1 MGTEEFWI
9 PAALS
14 AIGTGAQYVNQQNA
28 TSRSNAAEVNAI
40 NNQEQLRGQANNNV
54 NQLTKQI
61 ATNTPAQ
68 IAAAATGQYVNTLRK
83 NAAGSTQGGST
94 TGDFT
99 NSGQSVSA
107 LPNVVG
113 ASSQYKKATG
123 ASQQD
128 IENYGNDYAQ
138 TMGAIDS
145 AVRQRQNEGLGM
157 QTLGVGLN
165 GLGAQSYQQ
174 NFVDQLRAQA
184 GGQTN
189 PYASLFGNLLT
200 KNAGN
205 FGQLFAPSG
214 NSPYF
219 NGNTNQLTG
228 EGAQSILANL

>member
-9 PAALS
+9 PAAIS
-14 AIGTGAQYVNQQNA
+14 AIGAGTQYVNQQNA
-28 TSRSNAAEVNAI
+28 TSRSNADEVNAI
-40 NNQEQLRGQANNNV
+40 NNQEQIRGQANNNV

-61 ATNTPAQ
+61 GANTPAA

-83 NAAGSTQGGST
+83 NAAGSTQGGNT

-99 NSGQSVSA
+99 NGGQSVSA

-113 ASSQYKKATG
+113 ASSQYKKSTG
-123 ASQQD
+123 ASQRD
-128 IENYGNDYAQ
+128 IEQYGNDYAQ
-138 TMGAIDS
+138 TMGSIDS

-157 QTLGVGLN
+157 QTVGTGLN
-165 GLGAQSYQQ
+165 GLNAQSYQQ

-200 KNAGN
+200 TFGKNSGSLFTPSAASSAAQYDGYGN
-205 FGQLFAPSG
+205 L
-214 NSPYF
+214 
-219 NGNTNQLTG
+219 LH
-228 EGAQSILANL
+228 